1 MTPEYIDYIKRE
13 LHNYEEINPP
23 FNIKTDTHIKYITIC
38 KGKEKFFT
46 GGDFVRLGNERIV
59 LSKGNSEWSFP
70 TKLRDNNNNILYNSR
85 VFIKIND
92 PSCDIV
98 LDEYIQ
104 TIKAQQI
111 VIEKLTLKNKKLYDL
126 LIKKSKNII

>member
-1 MTPEYIDYIKRE
+1 MSQEYIDYIKQE
-13 LHNYEEINPP
+13 LLNFEEIKPP
-23 FNIKTDTHIKYITIC
+23 FNIKTNAHIKYITIC
-38 KGKEKFFT
+38 NGKEKFFT
-46 GGDFVRLGNERIV
+46 GGEFVRLGNERIV

-70 TKLRDNNNNILYNSR
+70 TKIRDNNNNIIYNSR

-98 LDEYIQ
+98 LDEYIK
-104 TIKAQQI
+104 TIKAQQF